1 MSQRVYVDTRAYQLQ
16 ASRQLIQQA
25 MSSLQGQRSTM
36 SCGHA
41 EVRTTQLDSMREANT
56 FQNVRMQDKMETRQ
70 TNALQDKLTAT
81 APDYTVEVLGDWKPQ
96 VSNPTSEQYVDIDE
110 AGNQSGM
117 KLIEDLECAA
127 LDGARMMIFE
137 VDDGHGNTSYKI
149 GLEDSLFD
157 DQGNWLNPEAK
168 KAYDSFLSAAL
179 AAQRAAIPEDE
190 GKKNTGQR
198 LNSAMRA
205 AGLEE
210 EGSGNT
216 ATGGRQL
223 RFGTAIGAGQ
233 STDKPKT
240 HSAGNDD

>member
-1 MSQRVYVDTRAYQLQ
+1 MSQLNA
-16 ASRQLIQQA
+16 
-25 MSSLQGQRSTM
+25 QRSTM

-41 EVRTTQLDSMREANT
+41 EVRSTQLDSMKEAST
-56 FQNVRMQDKMETRQ
+56 FQNVRMQDKMEVRQ
-70 TNALQDKLTAT
+70 TNALQDKLTAV
-81 APDYTVEVLGDWKPQ
+81 APDYTVEVLGDWTPQ
-96 VSNPTSEQYVDIDE
+96 VSNPTSEQYVNIDE
-110 AGNQSGM
+110 AGNQGGM
-117 KLIEDLECAA
+117 KLVEDLECAA

-168 KAYDSFLSAAL
+168 KAYDQFLNAAL
-179 AAQRAAIPEDE
+179 AAQRAAIPDDE
-190 GKKNTGQR
+190 GKKNTTQR
-198 LNSAMRA
+198 LGAAMRS

-210 EGSGNT
+210 EGSGTT

-223 RFGTAIGAGQ
+223 RFGTAVGADQ
-233 STDKPKT
+233 TTNKPKT